1 MMAPR
6 LKHALDFGP
15 RPDPAL
21 GIFET
26 MLVRDGEVQMHA
38 AHLANLNASA
48 KELYGVTVSPPH
60 DQTERRWTGRMR
72 LTYVPGTGLSAH
84 SGFIGADPV
93 YAAVA
98 AFVLPGGLGSHKWA
112 DRRLLEAITAEAG
125 DGVLPLLVDTD
136 GAVLEA
142 VSTNILI
149 EEGERLISPPNDGRA
164 RSGIGRRRLEY
175 DEEPVDLDR
184 LLAADAIVLTSAL
197 RTLRLPGGLPLTL

>member
-1 MMAPR
+1 MTSRR
-6 LKHALDFGP
+6 LRQALDFGS

-26 MLVRDGEVQMHA
+26 MLVKDGEVQMHE

-48 KELYGVTVSPPH
+48 EELYGVTVSPPK

-72 LTYVPGTGLSAH
+72 LTYVPGGGLSAH

-93 YAAVA
+93 YVGLA

-112 DRRLLEAITAEAG
+112 DRRLIEAITEEAG

-142 VSTNILI
+142 ASTNVLI
-149 EEGERLISPPNDGRA
+149 EEGERLISPPDDGRA

-184 LLAADAIVLTSAL
+184 LLTADAIVLTSAL
-197 RTLRLPGGLPLTL
+197 RTLRLPGGLPLML